1 MSSLVVRTGQV
12 WREVYGLERVVLVLS
27 SEDVGPAL
35 TYTETGSR
43 RWYHDVL
50 FLAWPIGDYGKLRGH
65 WSEDM
70 SWESNQH
77 LERVL

>member
-12 WREVYGLERVVLVLS
+12 WREVDGLERVVLVLS

-50 FLAWPIGDYGKLRGH
+50 FLAWPIGDYSKLRGH
-65 WSEDM
+65 WSEDTPF
-70 SWESNQH
+70 EGNQH